1 MYNQDPKIKIPPK
14 SNLYKQEQP
23 WQMKAESKIMKCL

>member
-1 MYNQDPKIKIPPK
+1 MYNQDSKIKIPE